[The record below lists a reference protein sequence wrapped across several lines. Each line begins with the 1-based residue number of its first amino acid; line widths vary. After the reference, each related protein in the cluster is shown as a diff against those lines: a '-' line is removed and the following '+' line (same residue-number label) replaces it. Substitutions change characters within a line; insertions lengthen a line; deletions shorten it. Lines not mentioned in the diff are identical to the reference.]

1 LRLKRPFS
9 RQFVANTTRRV
20 LKSAASLGESYLSQ
34 ILPKC
39 ILPALLVYSSLNP
52 GAIEWPHSQTAL
64 LETPNMHDPT
74 HTLTDWNLEAAT
86 TLSLRREPACFAFL
100 CGDAV
105 SPPQPIDAINLD
117 LASID
122 YYAGRASLW
131 ATLEIRSSASNDQPM
146 AVLGFDEA
154 FLRPFSRAL
163 IETASH
169 RTPYRMTI
177 RNDVDQP
184 KRQRVVEYVTGPGV
198 SLVELTLTPQDA
210 TVTVSGRAE
219 GREEQTLFQLPRT
232 DSFLRAFIKMTC
244 QADQALRDTL
254 AESEKLARR
263 RAMGA
268 AA

>member
-1 LRLKRPFS
+1 MAP
-9 RQFVANTTRRV
+9 
-20 LKSAASLGESYLSQ
+20 
-34 ILPKC
+34 
-39 ILPALLVYSSLNP
+39 
-52 GAIEWPHSQTAL
+52 SQTAFL
-64 LETPNMHDPT
+64 SETPVMHDPT
-74 HTLTDWNLEAAT
+74 HALTEWNMEAAT

-100 CGDAV
+100 CADADA
-105 SPPQPIDAINLD
+105 PPQPIDAINLD

-163 IETASH
+163 IETAGT

-177 RNDVDQP
+177 RSEADQP
-184 KRQRVVEYVTGPGV
+184 KRQRVVEYVSGPGV
-198 SLVELTLTPQDA
+198 RLIELTLTPQDA

-219 GREEQTLFQLPRT
+219 GGDEQTLFQLPRT

-244 QADQALRDTL
+244 QADQALRETL
-254 AESEKLARR
+254 AESEKIARR
-263 RAMGA
+263 RAKDA

>member
-1 LRLKRPFS
+1 MTTFANRP
-9 RQFVANTTRRV
+9 
-20 LKSAASLGESYLSQ
+20 
-34 ILPKC
+34 
-39 ILPALLVYSSLNP
+39 LV
-52 GAIEWPHSQTAL
+52 
-64 LETPNMHDPT
+64 ETPIMHDPI
-74 HTLTDWNLEAAT
+74 HALTDWNLEAAT

-100 CGDAV
+100 CSDADA
-105 SPPQPIDAINLD
+105 PPQPIDAINLD

-163 IETASH
+163 IETASN

-177 RNDVDQP
+177 RSDADQP

-198 SLVELTLTPQDA
+198 SLVELMLTPQDA

-219 GREEQTLFQLPRT
+219 GGDEQTLFQLPRT

-254 AESEKLARR
+254 AESEKIARR
-263 RAMGA
+263 RALERRRLKRFA
-268 AA
+268 QRQSN